1 MLNIS
6 IISINC
12 TLRVQLWPYVIAF
25 QDIWNFVR
33 ISVDAKKILLL
44 KLQNSLK
51 RLTIRH
57 FFVKILIE
65 SFRLPFVCSRSRLF
79 VKKLLTC
86 ERPSKDVH
94 NFACLFLQLAQTAV
108 IAHRN
113 LHYATRMLPLFPRF
127 RVRCPIKFA
136 SSLLH
141 SLGCSLDL
149 LRWFDA
155 ASYSV
160 CYPQRQLKATKTLVS
175 ISDKFLF
182 YDYEMLENGWNVERR
197 V

>member
-1 MLNIS
+1 MCTSLAVCDCISGYLNI
-6 IISINC
+6 
-12 TLRVQLWPYVIAF
+12 
-25 QDIWNFVR
+25 NFVR
-33 ISVDAKKILLL
+33 ISIDATKDRLL
-44 KLQNSLK
+44 KLQNPLK

-65 SFRLPFVCSRSRLF
+65 SLRLSFVRSRSRVC

-86 ERPSKDVH
+86 ERPSKDAH

-149 LRWFDA
+149 CGGSTRHCTP
-155 ASYSV
+155 SV
-160 CYPQRQLKATKTLVS
+160 IHKGNWKRQRRSFL
-175 ISDKFLF
+175 SDKFLF
-182 YDYEMLENGWNVERR
+182 YDYEMLENGWNVEWNLIGLGNRWTNL
-197 V
+197 